1 MPYRLQREIEKL
13 KKSILTLGA
22 LVEERVHMA
31 VQAINDRD
39 EKLARQVIDGDLQID
54 EMEVDLEEECL
65 KLLAL
70 HQPVAIDLRFIIAVL
85 KINNDL
91 ERIGD
96 LAVNIGERAMFVS
109 TRERIDIPF
118 DFPTMSKIV
127 KTMLKKS
134 LDSLVNMDAS
144 LAKEV
149 CKMDDDV
156 DTINRQMYDQVREGI
171 CNHPDRLELLTHLL
185 STSRHL
191 ERIGDLATNISED
204 VIYMI
209 EGKIIRHKAEDYRGT
224 SDKKKK

>member
-1 MPYRLQREIEKL
+1 MPYRLQREIERL

-31 VQAINDRD
+31 VQAISDRD
-39 EKLARQVIDGDLQID
+39 DKLARQVIDGDIQID

-109 TRERIDIPF
+109 TKERIDIPF
-118 DFPTMSKIV
+118 DFPKMSKIV

-156 DTINRQMYDQVREGI
+156 DTINREMYNQVWEGI
-171 CNHPDRLELLTHLL
+171 NKHPDRLELLTHLL

-209 EGKIIRHKAEDYRGT
+209 EGKIVRHKAEDYR
-224 SDKKKK
+224 SPSEKQKN